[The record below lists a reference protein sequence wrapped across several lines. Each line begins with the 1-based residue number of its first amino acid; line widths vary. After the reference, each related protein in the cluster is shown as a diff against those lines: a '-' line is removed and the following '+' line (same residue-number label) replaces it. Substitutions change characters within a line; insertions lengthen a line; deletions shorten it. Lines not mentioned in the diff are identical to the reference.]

1 MPVIIKGVAENWPGL
16 SNWKLNSLLQ
26 RFGSSKFKVGESD
39 SGRKLKVTLK

>member
-16 SNWKLNSLLQ
+16 SNWKLNNLLQ
-26 RFGSSKFKVGESD
+26 RFGNSKFKVGESD